1 MSYEWGRLVKI
12 GILAMPQLM
21 VGILNINLWAPK
33 MFFKVVIPP
42 ERWKVKRKKLNRI
55 KSSYLDLQWV
65 PIDSKGFLLHTISE
79 ETNHHWLL
87 VLVKRISRMSDTVG
101 GSELPPQWGERCV
114 HFLAGILFVFPHHS
128 PPNHE
133 MFATIR
139 GLISKANSEN
149 TNTI

>member
-55 KSSYLDLQWV
+55 KSSHLDLQWV
-65 PIDSKGFLLHTISE
+65 QIDSIKGFLLHTISE

-87 VLVKRISRMSDTVG
+87 VLVKRSSRM
-101 GSELPPQWGERCV
+101 
-114 HFLAGILFVFPHHS
+114 FGIAPSTRRKMCSFFDGYPVWIPHHW

-139 GLISKANSEN
+139 WLISKANSEN